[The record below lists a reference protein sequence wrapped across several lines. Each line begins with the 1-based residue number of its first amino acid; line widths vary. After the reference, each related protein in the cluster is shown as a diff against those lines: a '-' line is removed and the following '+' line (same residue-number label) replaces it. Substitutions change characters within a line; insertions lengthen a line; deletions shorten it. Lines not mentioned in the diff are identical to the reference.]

1 MARMLGLDIGERRIG
16 VALSDPIGLTAQ
28 RLTLLERR
36 EPAADRAAIAK
47 LARQHAVEAVVI
59 GLPLMMDGQAGEQ
72 AKKIQ
77 AFVEALA
84 PELPCPVRWID
95 ERLTTAQGERSMLE
109 TDTSRKRRKELI
121 DQIAAQLILQA
132 YLDAQASNA

>member
-1 MARMLGLDIGERRIG
+1 MARALGLDIGDRRIG

-28 RLTLLERR
+28 RLTLIERHD
-36 EPAADRAAIAK
+36 PAADRAAIAE
-47 LARQHAVEAVVI
+47 LARQHAVEAVVV
-59 GLPLMMDGQAGEQ
+59 GLPLMMDGQVGEQ

-77 AFVEALA
+77 AFVAALEPA
-84 PELPCPVRWID
+84 LPCPVRWID

-132 YLDAQASNA
+132 YLDAQAHTA

>member
-1 MARMLGLDIGERRIG
+1 MGRALGLDIGERRIG

-28 RLTLLERR
+28 RLTLIERR
-36 EPAADRAAIAK
+36 DPMADRAAIAE
-47 LARQHAVEAVVI
+47 LARQHAVEAVVV
-59 GLPLMMDGQAGEQ
+59 GLPLMMDGQVGEQ

-77 AFVEALA
+77 AFIAELEPA
-84 PELPCPVRWID
+84 LPCPVRWID

-132 YLDAQASNA
+132 YLDVQAYKT